1 VGENNML
8 NQFKSFKLQ
17 KGKISQRLLIIITI
31 VMTALIAMGLFFS
44 SKKASSKDA
53 GENEAGQTEEGHS
66 HEENA
71 KGTTKDGAEEAKHS
85 EEEGGEKEN
94 TEAISLTAQQI
105 TEQGIK
111 LAKVE
116 MGTVIKSASYPAKVM
131 VNTDRQAH
139 VSPAFSGQVVAVNV
153 ELGQRVQKGQALA
166 TLVVPDLV
174 DQQANLQVAQ
184 TSLELARQDYERE
197 RQLWSQGISAKQD
210 YQRAYN
216 AYKQAQIQVQA
227 TRSRLSAFGASSS
240 SNGRYVLTAPIA
252 GIISKK
258 DLVMGENVQL
268 ASQLFIIDQLDQLWL
283 EFIVPSSEFSAI
295 APNQQVEF
303 KSLQTGNT
311 FKAQIQSLNSEAD
324 VQTGRLQVR
333 AKVTTQADVLRPNVL
348 VNVFVTDAQA
358 KTALRVQKKALQQ
371 VEGKPVVFVIES
383 EEKGLVHL
391 KAQPI
396 EVGVSSQDGQ
406 WLEVISGL
414 TEGQKY
420 IAQGSFLLKSELE
433 KDEAGHGH

>member
-1 VGENNML
+1 ML

-44 SKKASSKDA
+44 SKKASSNDA
-53 GENEAGQTEEGHS
+53 GENEAGHAEEGHS
-66 HEENA
+66 HDENA

-94 TEAISLTAQQI
+94 AEAISLTAQQI

-116 MGTVIKSASYPAKVM
+116 MGTVTKSASYPAKVM

-227 TRSRLSAFGASSS
+227 TR
-240 SNGRYVLTAPIA
+240 
-252 GIISKK
+252 
-258 DLVMGENVQL
+258 
-268 ASQLFIIDQLDQLWL
+268 
-283 EFIVPSSEFSAI
+283 
-295 APNQQVEF
+295 
-303 KSLQTGNT
+303 
-311 FKAQIQSLNSEAD
+311 
-324 VQTGRLQVR
+324 
-333 AKVTTQADVLRPNVL
+333 
-348 VNVFVTDAQA
+348 
-358 KTALRVQKKALQQ
+358 
-371 VEGKPVVFVIES
+371 
-383 EEKGLVHL
+383 
-391 KAQPI
+391 
-396 EVGVSSQDGQ
+396 
-406 WLEVISGL
+406 
-414 TEGQKY
+414 
-420 IAQGSFLLKSELE
+420 
-433 KDEAGHGH
+433 